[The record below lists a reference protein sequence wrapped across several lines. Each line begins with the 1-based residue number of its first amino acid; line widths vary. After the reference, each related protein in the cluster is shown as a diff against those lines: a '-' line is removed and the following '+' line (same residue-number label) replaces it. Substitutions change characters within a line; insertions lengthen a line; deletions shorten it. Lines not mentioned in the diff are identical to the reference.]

1 MSELQPLHH
10 LQNAQTNALSERLQY
25 IKIVVLDWD
34 GVFNAGR
41 KSAQSYSDFSE
52 VDAMGL
58 NMLRYGLWKIHQEM
72 PYFYI
77 VSGEDNPTAW
87 QFVQREH
94 FTGLYIKIKDK
105 RKVLEEIVHRHK
117 VEFQYVACVYD
128 DINDL
133 GMASI
138 SGLRFLVGREANP
151 LLVQYAIK
159 NGLCDYVT
167 KHTGDKN
174 AIREIC
180 ELMLGGLNLY
190 DVVVTERMLTHETY
204 IRYFTER
211 NSFKPM
217 LYQ

>member
-1 MSELQPLHH
+1 MTELQPLNYIH
-10 LQNAQTNALSERLQY
+10 NAQTSALAERLQY
-25 IKIVVLDWD
+25 IKIMILDWD
-34 GVFNAGR
+34 GVFNDGS
-41 KSAQSYSDFSE
+41 KSTHAYSGFSE
-52 VDAMGL
+52 VDSMGL
-58 NMLRYGLWKIHQEM
+58 NMLRYGLWKVHQEM
-72 PYFYI
+72 PYFYV
-77 VSGEDNPTAW
+77 VSGEDNPSAW

-105 RKVLEEIVHRHK
+105 RKVAEEIAKRHN
-117 VEFQYVACVYD
+117 VEFQHIACIYD

-138 SGLRFLVGREANP
+138 AGLRFLVGREANP

-159 NGLCDYVT
+159 NGFCDYVT
-167 KHTGDKN
+167 KHTGSNN

-190 DVVVTERMLTHETY
+190 DVVVTERMLIHETY
-204 IRYFTER
+204 TRYFEER
-211 NSFKPM
+211 NSIKPM